1 MARLRVNL
9 CKALAFGVL
18 MFSIMPAATGQTY
31 SMKIL
36 SRNAVE
42 AGINSSGEVVGT
54 LLKRGGPSR
63 AFLWTKTTGIQDLG
77 AIRGVGFA
85 TAINNSEQVVGW
97 FGTPGAEEAF
107 LWTQATGMQDLGFAG
122 IPMAINDAG
131 QIAGNY
137 DGSNTHAF
145 FWTAATGLQDI
156 GTLGGCCTQA
166 FGLNNSGQVVGWSR
180 TASADQHPFLW
191 TQAGGMTDL
200 GFEGQASAISKTG
213 QVVGYYYN
221 GYMDDRAFLWT
232 ATSGLQDLGTDNG
245 YSSFAFSINDSGW
258 VIGDADYFFLWSE
271 STSLINLSQ
280 LTSSQVLN
288 LRDVGISTINNA
300 GQIAT
305 NAQLLNGE
313 GVAALFTPIIGVSAV
328 SSPNPSHVG
337 QEYTVTATASSIQ
350 GPPPDGEN
358 IEFYNGKV
366 LLGSAPMVAGVAQF
380 TTSSAKPG
388 KLHIKAVYSGDVNY
402 DPSKP
407 AAVTQVVFK

>member
-1 MARLRVNL
+1 MGRLRVNL
-9 CKALAFGVL
+9 RKALTFGLLVVP
-18 MFSIMPAATGQTY
+18 FMPAATAQTY
-31 SMKIL
+31 RMKIL
-36 SRNAVE
+36 SRSGFE
-42 AGINSSGEVVGT
+42 TGINSGGEVVGT
-54 LLKRGGPSR
+54 IRKRTFTH

-77 AIRGVGFA
+77 TIRGA
-85 TAINNSEQVVGW
+85 SSAAAINNSEQVVGW

-107 LWTQATGMQDLGFAG
+107 LWTHATGMQDLGFTG
-122 IPMAINDAG
+122 IPVAINDAG

-166 FGLNNSGQVVGWSR
+166 TGMNNSGQVVGWSF

-200 GFEGQASAISKTG
+200 AFAGQASAINNAG

-221 GYMDDRAFLWT
+221 GSTSRAFQWT
-232 ATSGLQDLGTDNG
+232 ATSGLQDLGTDDG
-245 YSSFAFSINDSGW
+245 YASGAFSINDRGW
-258 VIGDADYFFLWSE
+258 VIGEADYFFLWSQG
-271 STSLINLSQ
+271 TGLINLSQ
-280 LTSSQVLN
+280 PISSQVLD
-288 LRDVGISTINNA
+288 LGEGGTITINNA

-305 NAQLLNGE
+305 NAELLTGNE
-313 GVAALFTPIIGVSAV
+313 AAVLFTPVISVSAD

-337 QEYTVTATASSIQ
+337 QAFTVTATASSIQ
-350 GPPPDGEN
+350 GPPPDAEN
-358 IEFYNGKV
+358 INFYNGSV
-366 LLGSAPMVAGVAQF
+366 LLASAPMVAGVAQF

-388 KLHIKAVYSGDVNY
+388 KLHIKAVYPGDVNY

-407 AAVTQVVFK
+407 VTVTQVVTK